1 MNTGSAIT
9 GIGTMILL
17 IYGITRILEF
27 YGIGI
32 DKYGSYLAFYFFLFI
47 SSYIIPTKYKYT

>member
-1 MNTGSAIT
+1 MNTGTAIT
-9 GIGTMILL
+9 GIGIIVLL

-27 YGIGI
+27 YGIGV

-47 SSYIIPTKYKYT
+47 SAYIIPTKYKHS

>member
-9 GIGTMILL
+9 GIGTIILL

-47 SSYIIPTKYKYT
+47 SMYIIPTKYKYT